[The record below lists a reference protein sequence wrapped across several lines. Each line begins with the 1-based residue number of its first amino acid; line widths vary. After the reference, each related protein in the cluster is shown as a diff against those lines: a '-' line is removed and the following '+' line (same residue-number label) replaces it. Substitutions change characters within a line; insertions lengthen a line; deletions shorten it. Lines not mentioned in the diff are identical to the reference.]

1 MVKMDFF
8 DVTVEI
14 KYLAYSI
21 RSVEITVEADSYEEA
36 ESMAAREALS
46 IEDEKIDLLD
56 DPDTEWTREVHDVD
70 ACYADFDANPPER
83 RYFGRKPD
91 LLSTGGVATAEAMLW
106 TDEAKAICRERLEW
120 YQEKIGPYP
129 ESDLKDIPEKV
140 REAVARYDRGEP
152 FDRHPGE
159 FSRGTVYLA
168 KQLGSVL
175 LGTADLGFALVVD
188 IKTGRC
194 VGAVAPV
201 QNSNRSNAPELPPGW
216 VSGPL
221 MLIKES
227 L

>member
-1 MVKMDFF
+1 MDFF
-8 DVTVEI
+8 DVTVEL
-14 KYLAYSI
+14 KYIAYNI
-21 RSVEITVEADSYEEA
+21 RSVEVTVEADSYEEA
-36 ESMAAREALS
+36 EAIASREALDR
-46 IEDEKIDLLD
+46 EDEQIDLVD
-56 DPDTEWTREVHDVD
+56 DLYTEWKREIHDVD
-70 ACYADFDANPPER
+70 ASYADFDANPPER

-91 LLSTGGVATAEAMLW
+91 LLTTGGVATSEAMLW
-106 TDEAKAICRERLEW
+106 TDEAKDICRERLEW

-129 ESDLKDIPEKV
+129 QSDRKEIPDKV
-140 REAVARYDRGEP
+140 REAVARYDRGDP

-159 FSRGTVYLA
+159 FSKGTVYLA

-188 IKTGRC
+188 IRTGRC
-194 VGAVAPV
+194 VGVVTPL
-201 QNSNRSNAPELPPGW
+201 QNPKESNAPELPPGW